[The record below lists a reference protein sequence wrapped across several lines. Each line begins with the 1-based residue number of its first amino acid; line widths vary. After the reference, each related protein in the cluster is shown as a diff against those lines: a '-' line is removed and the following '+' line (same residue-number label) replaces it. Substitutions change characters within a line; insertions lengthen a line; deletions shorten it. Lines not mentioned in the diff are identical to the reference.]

1 MNGTNPLNYNI
12 KITAFPR
19 IHMTLIGMNADGYRI
34 NGGIGFSI
42 SEPRIFFSVKSSDSF
57 SLKDLRG
64 ACFTSSEIN
73 RLKDKID
80 NIRSEYKLK
89 YSIQCEIGGE
99 CPTHFG
105 FGSSTATYLACIE
118 ALFILNDYP
127 YDNELLV
134 RISSRGGTSG
144 IGINTYFKGG
154 FVFDIGIR
162 NKNNSSIAPSSI
174 STQRANLPLVL
185 NHIKLPNWKVGL
197 ILPSQI
203 KSKSELE
210 EIEFFKR
217 TCPIDKEA
225 VSSILYESLYG
236 VFSGIYENDFDIF
249 CDAVK
254 TIQGTKWKKEERGLY
269 GKAID
274 ILEEHIY
281 NSGVKCV
288 GMSSLGPG
296 LYFLSEDIEKA
307 YSKLNLDE
315 YNILESMFNNK
326 PRIIEY
332 E

>member
-42 SEPRIFFSVKSSDSF
+42 SEPRMFFSVKSSDSF

-64 ACFTSSEIN
+64 SCFTSSEIN

-80 NIRSEYKLK
+80 NIRTEYKFK
-89 YSIQCEIGGE
+89 YSIQCEISGN

-118 ALFILNDYP
+118 ALFILNDFQ

-154 FVFDIGIR
+154 FVFDVGIP
-162 NKNNSSIAPSSI
+162 NKNNTSIAPSSI
-174 STQRANLPLVL
+174 STQRVDLPLVL
-185 NHIKLPNWKVGL
+185 NHIKLPTWKVGL
-197 ILPSQI
+197 ILPKQI

-210 EIEFFKR
+210 EIDFFKR

-236 VFSGIYENDFDIF
+236 VFCGLYENDFDVF
-249 CDAVK
+249 CNAVK
-254 TIQGTKWKKEERGLY
+254 TIQGTLWKKEERGLY

-274 ILEEHIY
+274 MLEEHIY

-296 LYFLSEDIEKA
+296 LYFLSEEMEKA
-307 YSKLNLDE
+307 YSNLNLDE
-315 YNILESMFNNK
+315 YNILESEFNNM